1 MTAERTK
8 NGQKKCAQDFLNHQL
23 FNGLRTE
30 LKFSA
35 AVLRLRDF
43 LANLPHETDG
53 AHPALLV
60 WKNGKLSTAK
70 RNCVCGLC

>member
-1 MTAERTK
+1 MTSERTK
-8 NGQKKCAQDFLNHQL
+8 NGTRAKDFLNHQL
-23 FNGLRTE
+23 FNGLNRTE
-30 LKFSA
+30 LKLSA
-35 AVLRLRDF
+35 AVVRLRDF